1 MATVEFH
8 ITTSR
13 QFIVQA
19 DEELLKGE
27 RMQACEKAW
36 GAAAHGIKSVAE
48 RRGWRHN
55 THAALFRVVDN
66 IVRLSGDS
74 EIHSLFND
82 ANALHQNFYEG
93 WLGDAHIQRSI
104 NGVKRLLEKLDAF
117 MRDYGAGATPP
128 DDDNN
133 GAAPLNDDVNGAGGV

>member
-8 ITTSR
+8 QETSR
-13 QFIVQA
+13 QFIIQA
-19 DEELLKGE
+19 EEELSKGE
-27 RMQACEKAW
+27 KMQACEKAW

-48 RRGWRHN
+48 LRGWRHN
-55 THAALFRVVDN
+55 THAALVRVVDN
-66 IVRLSGDS
+66 IVRLSGNS

-93 WLGDAHIQRSI
+93 WLGDEHIQRSI

-117 MRDYGAGATPP
+117 ARDGGNGATPP

-133 GAAPLNDDVNGAGGV
+133 GADPLNADVNGAGGV